1 MQGYGVDLFYNT
13 VSNLFFSE
21 YAEGS
26 GSNKYLEIYNASEI
40 TVDLSFYA
48 LANTGNAPTDSGIY
62 EFWSQFP
69 DSSFVAP
76 GEVFIVADGN
86 ADSLIASQ
94 TDWVK
99 SFLSNGD
106 DGYALV
112 FGSEPS
118 SPVDPETGGYIIVDF
133 IGDWNGD
140 PGSGWEVAG
149 EPSATKDHTLVRK
162 CSVEGGNDDWLAS
175 AGTSAED
182 SEWLVL
188 ENDDWSNLGQ
198 HETPCPDII
207 FGCTDEAASNFNP
220 IATDDDGSCIF
231 LGCTDEEATNYDP
244 IAQTD
249 DGSCVYPLE
258 PAVNLFF
265 SEYAEGSSNNK
276 YLEIYN
282 PTSDT
287 VSLQYYGFPSV
298 GNSPDNGEG
307 VFEYW
312 NDFPSNAVILPN
324 DIYVIAHPEAD
335 ASILAYAD
343 TTHTYLSNGDDG
355 YALVYGYEPITPTNP

>member
-1 MQGYGVDLFYNT
+1 MARTALKALYFALSCFCK
-13 VSNLFFSE
+13 
-21 YAEGS
+21 
-26 GSNKYLEIYNASEI
+26 KYS
-40 TVDLSFYA
+40 A
-48 LANTGNAPTDSGIY
+48 L
-62 EFWSQFP
+62 
-69 DSSFVAP
+69 
-76 GEVFIVADGN
+76 
-86 ADSLIASQ
+86 
-94 TDWVK
+94 
-99 SFLSNGD
+99 
-106 DGYALV
+106 
-112 FGSEPS
+112 
-118 SPVDPETGGYIIVDF
+118 IIHV
-133 IGDWNGD
+133 
-140 PGSGWEVAG
+140 
-149 EPSATKDHTLVRK
+149 
-162 CSVEGGNDDWLAS
+162 
-175 AGTSAED
+175 
-182 SEWLVL
+182 
-188 ENDDWSNLGQ
+188 
-198 HETPCPDII
+198 CPDNI

-355 YALVYGYEPITPTNP
+355 YALVYGYEPITPTNPESGGYVILDFIGDWNGDPGSGWDVAGESDATKDHTLVRKCSVEEGNDDWLASAGTSAEDSEWLVYDQDTWTYLGSHTSPCDASTVFGCTDTNADNYKAAVAAQGANNFTTRVWWDK